1 MNLKEEMIRICKSHN
16 VLFFVEE
23 FLYDHP
29 DAELFLVGGAV
40 RDILLKRRTKKTDFD
55 FVIRLLEKEKIEE
68 WFGMRGKLDY
78 VGKTFGVYKFMPAGF
93 SHIDNSFV
101 DIALPRTEKSSLKS
115 KGGYK
120 EFDVKSDSKLP
131 IKKDLSRRDFTINAM
146 AVDMRSGEL
155 IDPYKG
161 IKDIEQRLIRAV
173 GKPSDRFK
181 EDLSRMLRGV
191 RFATELNF
199 EIEEKTMRAIQ
210 KQIKHIN
217 DIKKDLSPEP
227 VEGSKFEYIVPRE
240 TVGSE
245 LAKTFTKNP
254 SNALKHLKSTGAL
267 DMFFETD
274 AILLKPIQSLSE
286 NQITLV
292 VTLFL
297 RNLEQKDITKKLALT
312 GLDSLPHES
321 DLRIEPSDIFWFV
334 AQLQEKS
341 DVHIISTMRASKFE
355 TMFINSRGKL
365 FVQLLHTLNEH
376 AKADTIEGRKTK
388 ILKQWSVEDDEPI
401 PSLLSGNDV
410 LNTGIQA
417 GPKVR
422 ELLDS
427 LRDEQLEGRI
437 LTREKAKEWL
447 TLQV

>member
-1 MNLKEEMIRICKSHN
+1 MKEEISQLLQTHKELS
-16 VLFFVEE
+16 FVES
-23 FLYDHP
+23 FLNDNP
-29 DAELFLVGGAV
+29 DAELYLVGGAV
-40 RDILLKRRTKKTDFD
+40 RDILLKRHTKKMDFD
-55 FVIRLLEKEKIEE
+55 FVIRLLEKEKIEK
-68 WFGMRGKLDY
+68 WFGLRGKLDF
-78 VGKTFGVYKFMPAGF
+78 VGKTFGVYKFMPAGLN
-93 SHIDNSFV
+93 HIDNPFV
-101 DIALPRTEKSSLKS
+101 DIALPRTETSSLKS

-120 EFDVKSDSKLP
+120 EFDVQSDAKLP

-146 AVDMRSGEL
+146 AVDLRTGEL
-155 IDPYKG
+155 IDPFKG
-161 IKDIEQRLIRAV
+161 MKDLEQRRIRAV
-173 GKPSDRFK
+173 GKATDRFK

-191 RFATELNF
+191 RFASELHF
-199 EIEEKTMRAIQ
+199 VIEEKTTRAIQ

-217 DIKKDLSPEP
+217 DAKEKLSPEP

-240 TVGSE
+240 TIGSE
-245 LAKTFTKNP
+245 LAKTLTKNP
-254 SNALKHLKSTGAL
+254 SNALKHLKSTGVL

-274 AILLKPIQSLSE
+274 ETLLKPIRSLTE

-292 VTLFL
+292 VTLLL
-297 RNLEQKDITKKLALT
+297 RNLDQKDIANKLALT

-334 AQLQEKS
+334 AQLQDKS
-341 DVHIISTMRASKFE
+341 NANIISTMRASKFE
-355 TMFINSRGKL
+355 TMFMNARGKL
-365 FVQLLHTLNEH
+365 FVQLLRILDEH
-376 AKADTIEGRKTK
+376 AKAETIENRKTK

-417 GPKVR
+417 GQKVR

-447 TLQV
+447 THQV